1 VRDATQVLIRPVVS
15 EKSYALMQ
23 DGAYVFVVAPDATS
37 IEVRRA
43 VEQVFG
49 VRVKKVNTLN
59 RKGKMRRN
67 RKTNTLG
74 QRSSTKRAIV
84 TLAEGD
90 RIDLFEKS

>member
-1 VRDATQVLIRPVVS
+1 VRDATNVLIRPVVS

-23 DGAYVFVVAPDATS
+23 NGAYIFVVAPDATS

-43 VEQVFG
+43 VEQVFQ
-49 VRVKKVNTLN
+49 VRVRKVNTLN
-59 RKGKMRRN
+59 RKGKLRRN

-74 QRSSTKRAIV
+74 RRSSTKRAVV